1 LQCAQVAILVVL
13 DVEPYR
19 RPLREEAIALSS
31 PEPQPASPASSAPR
45 SRARALGKR
54 IAWGIAAFV
63 VAVAAIIALVGPLWP
78 VAPAFIPAQ
87 PSADSP
93 LELSFT
99 VKNRSALFA
108 LKHIQIVC
116 MLVTARTQSNRT
128 FSETGVTIP
137 TPVSDL
143 SPGQSATYSCPLNV
157 AVDLREGDKIVR
169 AKIDFIS
176 QYESRWPWGGR
187 TRTESEAFT
196 LNAASSPPQWL
207 PGDGGSSR

>member
-1 LQCAQVAILVVL
+1 MVVIG
-13 DVEPYR
+13 VETYR
-19 RPLREEAIALSS
+19 TPLREEAIALSS
-31 PEPQPASPASSAPR
+31 PEPQPAPPAPSAAR
-45 SRARALGKR
+45 SGARVLGKR
-54 IAWGIAAFV
+54 IAWGIAAV
-63 VAVAAIIALVGPLWP
+63 AVAVAAIIALVGPLWP
-78 VAPAFIPAQ
+78 VPPAFFPAP

-108 LKHIQIVC
+108 IKNVQIVC
-116 MLVTARTQSNRT
+116 MLVTARSQSNRT

-143 SPGQSATYSCPLNV
+143 NPGQSAVYSCPLNV

-196 LNAASSPPQWL
+196 LNTATSPPQWA